1 MDPQQFPNLLT
12 RRGFFRQAAC
22 AGVGTIALGAA
33 LRDFRLINSALAQ
46 GGQDGFSDYKA
57 LVCVFMS
64 GGNDCNNLIIP
75 RGSGYANYSAI
86 RQNLAVPEDALHHM
100 VPDNGDGNDY
110 GFHPACGGLP
120 VGSRGQAIGGLAK
133 LFEEDKLGVVFN
145 VGPLV
150 YPMNRAQYSNGS
162 VPKPPQLFSHSDQV
176 THWQTSLPDQPAR
189 TGWGGRIADLLH
201 PGQDELLNDPAQRAK
216 IALCTSIAGANT
228 YEVGGNVQQY
238 HVSSSGAVLIG
249 AGSGQSGTNRLQAI
263 KNLLAI
269 DTPNLQRNAYSEVME
284 RSIATGQL
292 LTTAIDPT
300 RDSGTGAPWS
310 WTVPFPNTSLGNQL
324 KMVARLIAAR
334 GALNMKRQIFF
345 VSVGG
350 YDTHTAQV
358 GDNINVGDPLYGPH
372 ASLLFE
378 LSQSLFAF
386 QRAMKQLA
394 EVTSHPTLPIDSAL
408 ESRVTAF
415 TASDF
420 GRTFKTNGQGSDHGW
435 GAHHV
440 VMGGA
445 VRGGR
450 TYGRFPVLQI
460 NGPDDTNTGRWIPST
475 SVDEY
480 SATLAK
486 WFGVS
491 QTYMST
497 IFPNIGRFAT
507 PDMGF
512 MM

>member
-1 MDPQQFPNLLT
+1 MDPQNLPNLLT
-12 RRGFFRQAAC
+12 RRDFFRQAAC
-22 AGVGTIALGAA
+22 AGVGTLAISAA
-33 LRDFRLINSALAQ
+33 LRDCRLINSALAQ
-46 GGQDGFSDYKA
+46 GGANAFSDYKA
-57 LVCVFMS
+57 LICVFMS

-75 RGSGYANYSAI
+75 RGSGYGNYAAI
-86 RQNLAVPEDALHHM
+86 RQNLAIPEATLHAIS
-100 VPDNGDGNDY
+100 PENNDGNDY

-120 VGSRGQAIGGLAK
+120 VGQTGQAVGGLAK
-133 LFEEDKLGVVFN
+133 LFDEDKLAVCFN

-150 YPMNRAQYSNGS
+150 YPMNRAQYLNRS
-162 VPKPPQLFSHSDQV
+162 VPRPPQLFSHSDQV

-189 TGWGGRIADLLH
+189 SGWGGRIADLLS
-201 PGQDELLNDPAQRAK
+201 PMQNELLSDPAERAK

-228 YEVGGNVQQY
+228 FEVGNVVQQY
-238 HVSSSGAVLIG
+238 HVSSSGAVLMNT
-249 AGSGQSGTNRLQAI
+249 GSGTSGNNRLQAV
-263 KNLLAI
+263 NDLLAI
-269 DTPNLQRNAYSEVME
+269 NSPNLMRNAYSDVLE

-292 LTTAIDPT
+292 LSTAIEPT
-300 RDSGTGAPWS
+300 RDSGTGAQWS

-334 GALNMKRQIFF
+334 QNLGMKRQIFF

-350 YDTHTAQV
+350 YDTHTSQV
-358 GDNINVGDPLYGPH
+358 GDNAHVGDPLYGPH

-378 LSQSLFAF
+378 LSQSLFSF

-394 EVTSHPTLPIDSAL
+394 ELTSHPVLPNDPAL

-420 GRTFKTNGQGSDHGW
+420 GRTFPTNGQGSDHGW
-435 GAHHV
+435 GSHHV
-440 VMGGA
+440 VVGGA
-445 VRGGR
+445 VRGGK

-460 NGPDDTNTGRWIPST
+460 KGPDDTDTGRWIPSM

-491 QTYMST
+491 PTYMST
-497 IFPNIGRFAT
+497 VFPNIGRFAK
-507 PDMGF
+507 PDLGF

>member
-1 MDPQQFPNLLT
+1 
-12 RRGFFRQAAC
+12 C
-22 AGVGTIALGAA
+22 I
-33 LRDFRLINSALAQ
+33 
-46 GGQDGFSDYKA
+46 
-57 LVCVFMS
+57 FMS

-75 RGSGYANYSAI
+75 RGNGYGNYAAI
-86 RQNLAVPEDALHHM
+86 RQNLAIPEPALHALS
-100 VPDNGDGNDY
+100 PAQGDGNDY

-120 VGSRGQAIGGLAK
+120 VGQTGQMVGGLAK
-133 LFEEDKLGVVFN
+133 LFEENKLAVCFN

-150 YPMNRAQYSNGS
+150 HPMTRTQYYNGS

-189 TGWGGRIADLLH
+189 SGWGGRIADLLN
-201 PGQDELLNDPAQRAK
+201 PRQNELLNDPIERAK

-228 YEVGGNVQQY
+228 FEVGNIVQQY

-249 AGSGQSGTNRLQAI
+249 TGSGASGTNRLQAV
-263 KNLLAI
+263 NDLLSI
-269 DTPNLQRNAYSEVME
+269 NSTNLQRNAYSDVME

-292 LTTAIDPT
+292 LATAIEPT
-300 RDSGTGAPWS
+300 RDSGTTPPWAWS
-310 WTVPFPNTSLGNQL
+310 VPFPGTSLGNQL

-358 GDNINVGDPLYGPH
+358 GDNAHVGDPLYGPH
-372 ASLLFE
+372 ATLLFE
-378 LSQSLFAF
+378 LSQSLFSF
-386 QRAMKQLA
+386 QRAIKQLS
-394 EVTSHPTLPIDSAL
+394 EVPNSPEVPADPGL
-408 ESRVTAF
+408 ENSVTAF

-420 GRTFKTNGQGSDHGW
+420 GRTFPTNGQGSDHGW
-435 GAHHV
+435 GSHHV

-460 NGPDDTNTGRWIPST
+460 KGPDDTDTGRWIPST

-491 QTYMST
+491 PTYMNT
-497 IFPNIGRFAT
+497 VFPNIGRFAK
-507 PDMGF
+507 PDLGF
-512 MM
+512 ML